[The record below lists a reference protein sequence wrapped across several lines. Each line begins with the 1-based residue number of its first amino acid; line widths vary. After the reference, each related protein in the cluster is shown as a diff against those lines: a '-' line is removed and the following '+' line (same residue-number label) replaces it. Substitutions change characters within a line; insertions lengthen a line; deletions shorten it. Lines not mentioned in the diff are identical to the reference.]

1 MPRCKPLHNFIMRFL
16 YVLII
21 FIVTP
26 LVLKGQVII
35 VEEGHGVGPLRLGQS
50 FEEVVNI
57 LGFGGDL
64 KTYDDYLAEELF
76 SEEPEIALECA
87 IGFEYYVKYEHLLTL
102 PVSYVFF
109 KDNKINQ
116 IKVSSFPAYYFAI
129 AKDTKTKDGLNFWDE
144 SNRVVDIYGSPDL
157 RVNYE
162 GFILD
167 SYFYFENGITVNMRE
182 NNYRSAHIY
191 LRPDQD
197 VIEGFSKEF

>member
-1 MPRCKPLHNFIMRFL
+1 
-16 YVLII
+16 
-21 FIVTP
+21 VTP